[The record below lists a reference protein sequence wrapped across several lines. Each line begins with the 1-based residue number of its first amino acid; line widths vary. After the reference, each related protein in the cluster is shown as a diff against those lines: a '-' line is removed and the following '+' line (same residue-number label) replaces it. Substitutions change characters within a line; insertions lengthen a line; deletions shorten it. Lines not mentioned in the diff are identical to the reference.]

1 MERQISKGFYN
12 GSILERVQ
20 PSLVDR
26 QVVRDLACLVVGLGF
41 RLVVR
46 LGDSLVVRL
55 GASLVVR
62 LVVSLVFRLD
72 ISLSNFLP
80 KQ

>member
-1 MERQISKGFYN
+1 MRIERQISKGFYN

-26 QVVRDLACLVVGLGF
+26 QVVRDLACLVVCLDF
-41 RLVVR
+41 R
-46 LGDSLVVRL
+46 LVVRL

-80 KQ
+80 QTVVD